1 MDEINEVLLY
11 ELYLL
16 NFLSFYELEVLNAVL
31 L

>member
-16 NFLSFYELEVLNAVL
+16 NFLFFYELEVFNAVL

>member
-16 NFLSFYELEVLNAVL
+16 NFLSFQEFQVLNAVL

>member
-16 NFLSFYELEVLNAVL
+16 NFLSFYELEVLNAAL

>member
-11 ELYLL
+11 EPYLL
-16 NFLSFYELEVLNAVL
+16 NLLSFYELEVLNAVL

>member
-1 MDEINEVLLY
+1 MDEINEVLLH

-16 NFLSFYELEVLNAVL
+16 NFLSFYELEVFNAVL